1 MVQRLILMMPVGQV
15 AFGRRR
21 LPKRYSVF
29 SRVPLFSRE
38 FYRRYLSTRVQ
49 IRAWLKK
56 SAFVDPEKITEETI
70 EVLTNCAQQFGAERA
85 IIQWMS
91 GRFNLDLEKRLAEL
105 SQPVTLIWGEKAA
118 DPPLESGHGLESV
131 AKQSNLVVLANAGVL
146 VALESPMPVIEAL
159 AKELDPT
166 IHLYK
171 TG

>member
-1 MVQRLILMMPVGQV
+1 
-15 AFGRRR
+15 
-21 LPKRYSVF
+21 
-29 SRVPLFSRE
+29 
-38 FYRRYLSTRVQ
+38 
-49 IRAWLKK
+49 
-56 SAFVDPEKITEETI
+56 
-70 EVLTNCAQQFGAERA
+70 
-85 IIQWMS
+85 
-91 GRFNLDLEKRLAEL
+91 
-105 SQPVTLIWGEKAA
+105 LIWGEKAA